1 MNNLTEKFKEFKN
14 FIEEKGSK
22 NYFIGAI
29 ATTAVIATLS
39 VCSLSTSYSLEID
52 GNVVGQVSSKSVVTQ
67 ALNEVEEAVESASGL
82 EVVAA
87 YNNVEVKAT
96 HGFSK
101 DVLTEKEVVA
111 ILNENVDWLTTGATI
126 NVNNGEYRFSVATE
140 EEGQAVLDKL
150 KDAALANQGDATI
163 KSVEFLE
170 DITVESGNVKIGD
183 VKTPSEIVAEVQA
196 GKEAVKT
203 HTVQQGESFWTIASN
218 YGISVYELQQL
229 NSDINPNRLQIG
241 QEINLNCLEPLIN
254 VVVVKE
260 VTVEESIAYATEY
273 KETAS
278 LYRGET
284 QVVKKGSDGKKMVT
298 YEVKETNG
306 ATLEKNTLNE
316 VVVSEPVTA
325 VVNKGTKTV
334 ALSSRSGDGILNW
347 PMSGKITSP
356 YGTRKS
362 GFHSGIDIGG
372 KVGTPVYAAAGG
384 KVVLSSWYYGY
395 GNCILVDHGNGMK
408 TRYAHLSGYKV
419 KVGDT
424 VERGQLIG
432 LCGNTGNSTGP
443 HLHFEVI
450 INGSTKNPVNY
461 LK

>member
-1 MNNLTEKFKEFKN
+1 MNNLTEKFKKFKN

-150 KDAALANQGDATI
+150 KEAALVNQGDATI

-260 VTVEESIAYATEY
+260 ITVEESIAYTTEY

>member
-150 KDAALANQGDATI
+150 KEAALANQGDATI

-260 VTVEESIAYATEY
+260 ITVEESIAYATEY

>member
-1 MNNLTEKFKEFKN
+1 MNSLTGKFKEFKN
-14 FIEEKGSK
+14 FIEKQGSK
-22 NYFIGAI
+22 RYFIGAI
-29 ATTAVIATLS
+29 ATTAVIAALS
-39 VCSLSTSYSLEID
+39 VCTLSTTYSLEID
-52 GNVVGQVSSKSVVTQ
+52 GDKVGQVVSQSVVTQ
-67 ALNEVEEAVESASGL
+67 AMHDAQEAEEAAYGL
-82 EVVAA
+82 EVVVA
-87 YNNVEVKAT
+87 YNSVEVKAT
-96 HGFSK
+96 HSFSRNMMTSEEIAAVI
-101 DVLTEKEVVA
+101 DEK
-111 ILNENVDWLTTGATI
+111 VDWITTGATL
-126 NVNNGEYRFSVATE
+126 NVNNGEYQFSVATV
-140 EEGQAVLDKL
+140 EEGQTVLNKL
-150 KDAALANQGDATI
+150 KEAAVANQGNATI

-170 DITVESGNVKIGD
+170 NVTVEAGNVRVSD
-183 VKTPSEIVAEVQA
+183 VKTPSEIIAEVQA

-203 HTVQQGESFWTIASN
+203 HTVQEGESFWTIASN
-218 YGISVYELQQL
+218 YGISVYELQEL

-241 QEINLNCLEPLIN
+241 QVIDLTCLEPLIN

-260 VTVEESIAYATEY
+260 VTVEEPIAYTTEY

-278 LYRGET
+278 LYKGET

-316 VVVSEPVTA
+316 VVVAEPVAA

-334 ALSSRSGDGILNW
+334 ALSSRSGNGILNW

-372 KVGTPVYAAAGG
+372 KIGTPVYAAAGG

-450 INGSTKNPVNY
+450 VNGSTKNPVNY

>member
-111 ILNENVDWLTTGATI
+111 ILNENVDWLTTGAII

-150 KDAALANQGDATI
+150 KEAVLANQGDATI

-260 VTVEESIAYATEY
+260 ITVEESIAYTTEY

>member
-52 GNVVGQVSSKSVVTQ
+52 GNVVGRVSSKSVVTQ

-260 VTVEESIAYATEY
+260 ITVEESIAYATEY

>member
-111 ILNENVDWLTTGATI
+111 ILNENVDWLTTGAII

-150 KDAALANQGDATI
+150 KEAALANQGDATI

-260 VTVEESIAYATEY
+260 ITVEESIAYTTEY

>member
-67 ALNEVEEAVESASGL
+67 ALNEAEEAVESASGL

-111 ILNENVDWLTTGATI
+111 ILNENVDWLTTGAII

-150 KDAALANQGDATI
+150 KEAALANQGDATI

-260 VTVEESIAYATEY
+260 ITVEESIAYTTEY